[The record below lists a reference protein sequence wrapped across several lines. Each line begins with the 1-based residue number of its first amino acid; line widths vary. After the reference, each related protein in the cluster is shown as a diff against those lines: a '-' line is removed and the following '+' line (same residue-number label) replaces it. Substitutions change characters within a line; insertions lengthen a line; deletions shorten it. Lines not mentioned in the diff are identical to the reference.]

1 MLMRRVARPLLAAPF
16 VVDGITACTDPGP
29 RLKAADALVQQGR
42 RRLPD
47 SAASKLTVDPETVVR
62 VNGAAQVLAGA
73 LLAFGKAPRAAA
85 FVLAVTVIP
94 TAVTEQDFWA
104 EPDPDRKAAKR
115 IAFLKDAGL
124 LGGLLIASGDTE
136 GRPSLGWRGR
146 RAAKR
151 AAATVSAAL
160 PIATQS
166 ASSEVLRERAHDAME
181 QVRALSSTAAA
192 KGAELAETAQV
203 RGGELAETARGHAAD
218 FAETAKDHAAEL
230 SGTAKELSGTAKEH
244 AAEITGTA
252 KEHAGDIAE
261 SVKRNGGEWAGLIRR
276 RVADKFEDR

>member
-1 MLMRRVARPLLAAPF
+1 MLMRRIARPLLAAPF
-16 VVDGITACTDPGP
+16 VVDGVTACMDPGP

-47 SAASKLTVDPETVVR
+47 SAAGKLNVDPETVVR
-62 VNGAAQVLAGA
+62 VNAGAQVLAGT
-73 LLAFGKAPRAAA
+73 LLIFGKAPRSAA

-115 IAFLKDAGL
+115 IAFLKDVGL
-124 LGGLLIASGDTE
+124 LGGLLIASGDTA
-136 GRPSLGWRGR
+136 GRPSLSWRGR
-146 RAAKR
+146 RAARR
-151 AAATVSAAL
+151 AGATISAAL
-160 PIATQS
+160 PIGAS
-166 ASSEVLRERAHDAME
+166 AGSSDVLRERAHDAVE
-181 QVRALSSTAAA
+181 QMRALSATAAT

-203 RGGELAETARGHAAD
+203 RGGE
-218 FAETAKDHAAEL
+218 FAETAMDHATEL
-230 SGTAKELSGTAKEH
+230 AVAAREH

-261 SVKRNGGEWAGLIRR
+261 TVKQNGGEWAGLIRR
-276 RVADKFEDR
+276 RVADRFEDR